1 MSRGFIA
8 IAVACLGLAA
18 CGDENE
24 AAVPPGDVIPES
36 EFVTAE
42 IPIEGVALSSDRA
55 RLLLQYTINSESELD
70 HAEVEEGS
78 YGVVVGLVG
87 TVPGVGPH
95 TLAATSGCVSIEA
108 QLPERPK
115 AVTDLATGRTLKVA
129 PVVRKF
135 KCRELDVE

>member
-1 MSRGFIA
+1 M
-8 IAVACLGLAA
+8 AVACLGLVA

-24 AAVPPGDVIPES
+24 AAPSSDVIPEA
-36 EFVTAE
+36 EFVTDE
-42 IPIEGVALSSDRA
+42 VPIESIALSPDRA

-78 YGVVVGLVG
+78 DGVVVGLVG

-95 TLAATSGCVSIEA
+95 TLAATSGCLSIEA
-108 QLPERPK
+108 QLTERPK
-115 AVTDLATGRTLKVA
+115 VVTDLATGRTLKVA

-135 KCRELDVE
+135 KCRELEVD